1 MSKRNICF
9 WGVLILFVLLSC
21 WWTTYFPY
29 NRELLY
35 RAIPMSSDVIIEQPA
50 IYEHWQQGTIK
61 DLLLESLGE
70 VEGQDGLASVLNE
83 SRIDQILEVVASKN
97 TLFARVPSLSSNV
110 KPALVVAT
118 WAGRKGQLLKWT
130 SGFTLKS
137 KLNHK
142 VIDYGIK
149 VWSIDLDAKES
160 DYRFFSFA
168 FYEGVLV
175 GSLSHK
181 PFGVDYIVGRMTQTR
196 PMAPVLS
203 KHLERD
209 QTVRGGWFISQSAKT
224 FGSQVMSY
232 SFKKE
237 AAKSVSGMLT
247 WETGGPFVMTRD
259 IPGHAQHYGEAVEM
273 LGKLPAAALFMSHQ
287 FFERQMISNDRKG
300 KLTVLRKLIRDNIK
314 QDTPIFI
321 CLARPE
327 YSGRLR
333 GFRASSLLL
342 GMKIKEEE
350 KISELLATSLD
361 TLNAAYKTNLIKTES
376 MLNGHRVY
384 NVSRVTG
391 SFFDKMGQR
400 EKPTVTLIDD
410 WLIIASNRD
419 VVEALIG
426 MGSGEGVVSGIDF
439 DQSAFAGWAHVQ
451 SLGPVLGNMI
461 ALNDLWAL
469 ASNRS
474 RRTEFRMAV
483 EAMQHLLRGL
493 EGLETCVMVTEQKDN
508 KTSLRIIMK

>member
-1 MSKRNICF
+1 MSKKNICF

-29 NRELLY
+29 NREVLY
-35 RAIPMSSDVIIEQPA
+35 RAIPMSSDVIIEQPG
-50 IYEHWQQGTIK
+50 IHEHWQQGTIK
-61 DLLLESLGE
+61 DLILESLGE

-83 SRIDQILEVVASKN
+83 SRIDQMLEVVASKN

-118 WAGRKGQLLKWT
+118 WAGGKGQFLKWA
-130 SGFTLKS
+130 SGFALKS
-137 KLNHK
+137 KVNHK
-142 VIDYGIK
+142 MMDYGIK
-149 VWSIDLDAKES
+149 VWSVDLGAKEP

-181 PFGVDYIVGRMTQTR
+181 PFGVDYVVGRMTNTR
-196 PMAPVLS
+196 PMAPALS
-203 KHLERD
+203 KHLKRD
-209 QTVRGGWFISQSAKT
+209 QAVGGGWFLSQSAKT

-232 SFKKE
+232 SFKHGD
-237 AAKSVSGMLT
+237 AKSVSGMLT
-247 WETGGPFVMTRD
+247 WEAGGPFVMARAV
-259 IPGHAQHYGEAVEM
+259 PGHAQHCGEAVEM
-273 LGKLPAAALFMSHQ
+273 LGELPGAALFTSHQ
-287 FFERQMISNDRKG
+287 FFEWQMISNDRKG

-314 QDTPIFI
+314 KDTPVFM
-321 CLARPE
+321 CLAKPE

-333 GFRASSLLL
+333 GFKVPSLLM
-342 GMKIKEEE
+342 GMKIKEPEG
-350 KISELLATSLD
+350 ISELLSTSLD
-361 TLNAAYKTNLIKTES
+361 ALNAAYKTNLIKTEI
-376 MLNGHRVY
+376 MLNGHKVY

-400 EKPTVTLIDD
+400 EKPSVTVIGD

-426 MGSGEGVVSGIDF
+426 MGAGEGVVSGVDF
-439 DQSAFAGWAHVQ
+439 DKSAFAGWAHVE
-451 SLGPVLGNMI
+451 SMDPVLVNMI
-461 ALNDLWAL
+461 AMNDLWAL

-474 RRTEFRMAV
+474 RRTEFRMAIEV
-483 EAMQHLLRGL
+483 MQYLLRGL
-493 EGLETCVMVTEQKDN
+493 EGVETCVMATEQDGK
-508 KTSLRIIMK
+508 KTSLNILVK